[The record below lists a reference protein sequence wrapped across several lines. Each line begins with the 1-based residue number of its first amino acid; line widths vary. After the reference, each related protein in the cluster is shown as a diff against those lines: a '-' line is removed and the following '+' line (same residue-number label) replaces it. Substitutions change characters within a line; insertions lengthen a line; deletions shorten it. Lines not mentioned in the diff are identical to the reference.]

1 MNLKY
6 KVLRII
12 HEIKG
17 RHKYRDDKYMRKYIK
32 SKSKV
37 KGDEFSVVTMTAQV
51 AMDELIDFFLGK
63 DWEDKDKTA
72 EELNAIAVYEIEN
85 RFYYC
90 KEDDDKQIIKNLE
103 TLDAQKAL
111 NELCDF
117 FLGKNWYIVDPLC
130 NLQANPIIVIE
141 IEEKYYYCKKDEW
154 EELK

>member
-1 MNLKY
+1 MNLKS
-6 KVLRII
+6 KVLRTI

-17 RHKYRDDKYMRKYIK
+17 HRKYKNDEYMRKYIK
-32 SKSKV
+32 SKSEV
-37 KGDEFSVVTMTAQV
+37 KDGSFVVTMTAQV

-63 DWEDKDKTA
+63 DWGAKDKTV

-90 KEDDDKQIIKNLE
+90 KEDKDKKIIKNLE

-111 NELCDF
+111 NELSNF

-154 EELK
+154 ED

>member
-1 MNLKY
+1 MNLKS
-6 KVLRII
+6 KVLRIM

-17 RHKYRDDKYMRKYIK
+17 RHKYRNDEYMRKYIK
-32 SKSKV
+32 SISEV
-37 KGDEFSVVTMTAQV
+37 KDGSFVVTMTAQD

-63 DWEDKDKTA
+63 DWGAKDKNV

-90 KEDDDKQIIKNLE
+90 KEDDDKKIIKNLE

-111 NELCDF
+111 NELSNF

-154 EELK
+154 ED

>member
-1 MNLKY
+1 MNLKS
-6 KVLRII
+6 KVLQIM

-17 RHKYRDDKYMRKYIK
+17 RHKYRNDKYMRKYIK
-32 SKSKV
+32 SKSEV
-37 KGDEFSVVTMTAQV
+37 KDGTFVVTMTAQV

-63 DWEDKDKTA
+63 DWGAKDKTV

-90 KEDDDKQIIKNLE
+90 KEDDDKKIIKNLE

-111 NELCDF
+111 NELSNF

-154 EELK
+154 ED

>member
-1 MNLKY
+1 MNLKS
-6 KVLRII
+6 KVLRIM

-17 RHKYRDDKYMRKYIK
+17 RHKYRNDEYMRKYIK
-32 SKSKV
+32 SISEV
-37 KGDEFSVVTMTAQV
+37 KDGSFVVTMTAQD

-63 DWEDKDKTA
+63 DWGAKDKTI

-90 KEDDDKQIIKNLE
+90 KEDDDKKIIKNLE

-111 NELCDF
+111 NELSNF

-130 NLQANPIIVIE
+130 NLQANPIVVIE

-154 EELK
+154 ED

>member
-1 MNLKY
+1 MNLKS
-6 KVLRII
+6 KVLRTM

-17 RHKYRDDKYMRKYIK
+17 RHKYRNDEYMRKYIK
-32 SKSKV
+32 SKSEV
-37 KGDEFSVVTMTAQV
+37 KGGEFSAVTMTAQV

-63 DWEDKDKTA
+63 DWGAKDKTV

-90 KEDDDKQIIKNLE
+90 KEDDDKKIIKNLE

-111 NELCDF
+111 NELSNF

-130 NLQANPIIVIE
+130 NLQSNPIVVIE
-141 IEEKYYYCKKDEW
+141 IEEKYYYCKKDDW
-154 EELK
+154 ED

>member
-1 MNLKY
+1 MNLKS
-6 KVLRII
+6 KVLRTM

-17 RHKYRDDKYMRKYIK
+17 RHKYRNDGYMRKYIK
-32 SKSKV
+32 SKSEV
-37 KGDEFSVVTMTAQV
+37 NGDEFGVVTMTAQV

-63 DWEDKDKTA
+63 DWGAKDKTV

-90 KEDDDKQIIKNLE
+90 KEDDDKKIIKNLE

-111 NELCDF
+111 NELSNF
-117 FLGKNWYIVDPLC
+117 FLGKKWYIVDPLC
-130 NLQANPIIVIE
+130 NLQANPIVVIE

-154 EELK
+154 ED

>member
-1 MNLKY
+1 MNLKS
-6 KVLRII
+6 KVLRIM

-17 RHKYRDDKYMRKYIK
+17 RHKYRNDEYMRKYIK
-32 SKSKV
+32 SKSEV
-37 KGDEFSVVTMTAQV
+37 GDGEFCAVTMIAQV
-51 AMDELIDFFLGK
+51 AMDELINFFLGK
-63 DWEDKDKTA
+63 DWGAKDKTI

-90 KEDDDKQIIKNLE
+90 KEDDDKKIIKNLE

-111 NELCDF
+111 NELCHF
-117 FLGKNWYIVDPLC
+117 FLGKGWYIVDPLC

-154 EELK
+154 ED